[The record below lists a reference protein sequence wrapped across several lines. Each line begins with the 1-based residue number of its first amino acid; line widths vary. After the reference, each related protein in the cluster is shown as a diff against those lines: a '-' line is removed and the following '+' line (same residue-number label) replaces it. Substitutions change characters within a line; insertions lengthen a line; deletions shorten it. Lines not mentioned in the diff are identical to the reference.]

1 MALYF
6 HDQCQNDSKT
16 QHVLSGKWWVFT
28 DKWSVTHFCPG
39 KGRFLR
45 TKVYVFE
52 LGFPPDPEF
61 YPWTI
66 LRCPRQTPDA
76 ITMNLQNRKPPYTTN
91 APHFHER
98 HLAVRKG
105 LEPSTPGVT
114 GPYSNQLNYRTRSC
128 CVCFSNADAKLRIK
142 FEPASISAK
151 NFNKFENKLF

>member
-1 MALYF
+1 MANGVKNRVFCHRFSMALYF

-28 DKWSVTHFCPG
+28 DKCTVTHFCPG

-52 LGFPPDPEF
+52 PGFPPDPF
-61 YPWTI
+61 SSPWPI
-66 LRCPRQTPDA
+66 LRCPRQTPDR
-76 ITMNLQNRKPPYTTN
+76 QNRKPLYTTN

-128 CVCFSNADAKLRIK
+128 CVWFVSQTRMQ
-142 FEPASISAK
+142 SYV
-151 NFNKFENKLF
+151 